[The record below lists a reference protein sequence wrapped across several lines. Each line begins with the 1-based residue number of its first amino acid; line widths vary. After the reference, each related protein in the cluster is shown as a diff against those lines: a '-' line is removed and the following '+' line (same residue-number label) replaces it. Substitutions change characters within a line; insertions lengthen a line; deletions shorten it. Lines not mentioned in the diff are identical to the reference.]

1 MKLLQLITGSNKKI
15 TELLDQHLP
24 RWKDFVQLA
33 RIDRPI
39 GVFLLMWPT
48 LWALWLAADGIPSTH
63 NLLVFVAG
71 VILTRSAGCVIN
83 DYADRNVDGHVK
95 RTRERPLVTGRI
107 QPKEALIYA
116 AVLFL
121 LAFLLVLTTNSL
133 TISLS
138 FVALLFAAAYPFAKR
153 YTYLPQVVLGIA
165 FGCSIPMAFTA
176 EAGELTTQ
184 AWLLFTANLMW
195 TVAYDTQYAMVD
207 RDDDIKVGIKSTA
220 ILFGEMDN
228 VIIGFF
234 QLTALIALIM
244 VGRQLELSWPFYIS
258 LTAAAAGFFWQ
269 QRQTRNRERMRCFK
283 AFLSNH
289 WIGAIIFLGIA
300 TSL

>member
-1 MKLLQLITGSNKKI
+1 MKILQLITGSNKKV

-39 GVFLLMWPT
+39 GIFLLLWPT
-48 LWALWLAADGIPSTH
+48 LWALWLAADGIPSVH
-63 NLLVFVAG
+63 KLLVFVAG

-184 AWLLFTANLMW
+184 VWLLFTANLMW

-234 QLTALIALIM
+234 QVTALIALIM
-244 VGRQLELSWPFYIS
+244 VGKQLELSWPFYLS
-258 LTAAAAGFFWQ
+258 LAAAAAGFFWQ